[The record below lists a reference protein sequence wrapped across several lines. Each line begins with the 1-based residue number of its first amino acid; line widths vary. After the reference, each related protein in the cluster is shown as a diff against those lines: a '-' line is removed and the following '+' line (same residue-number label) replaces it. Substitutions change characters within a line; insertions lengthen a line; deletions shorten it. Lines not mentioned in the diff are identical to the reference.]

1 MEQRANF
8 DMKYIIK
15 QNIER
20 VWGFVRDPKMFIF
33 DNSDPYYK
41 CEILEG
47 KFLWEKGSRFVTLRK
62 SNTFPNKTLN
72 FSFTCIDSENT
83 PYYKYILF
91 NVTIQN
97 VLSFKKKVSL
107 FHVSSDNYTVMTYEF
122 FDFTKIDDEYINI
135 LKELT
140 PNDVSKLD
148 SFLQTS
154 GMDFFQNEST
164 VINLPINTL
173 WDMIFDFSLLKTVYP
188 IQLNCLIHIN
198 EKGENDKAD
207 LKSNL
212 KNRKNVQTYLPK
224 RKLSD
229 NRNKRYDQHKR

>member
-1 MEQRANF
+1 
-8 DMKYIIK
+8 
-15 QNIER
+15 
-20 VWGFVRDPKMFIF
+20 
-33 DNSDPYYK
+33 
-41 CEILEG
+41 
-47 KFLWEKGSRFVTLRK
+47 
-62 SNTFPNKTLN
+62 
-72 FSFTCIDSENT
+72 
-83 PYYKYILF
+83 
-91 NVTIQN
+91 
-97 VLSFKKKVSL
+97 
-107 FHVSSDNYTVMTYEF
+107 MTYEF

-212 KNRKNVQTYLPK
+212 KNRRNVQTYLPK

-229 NRNKRYDQHKR
+229 NRNKRYDQDKR